1 MHSLNFI
8 EIGMGDA
15 FIGSAQVFTDVSAEI
30 IDPPHQKFPG
40 DAGGVI
46 GLAGEEPDGFGGAD
60 AIQNIIQ
67 RARAQVGK
75 IGFFPCFL
83 DAQTPVAWN

>member
-30 IDPPHQKFPG
+30 IDPRAPEVPG
-40 DAGGVI
+40 RCGRGDRFSLVKSPTVSAVRMRSRTSSRERV
-46 GLAGEEPDGFGGAD
+46 L
-60 AIQNIIQ
+60 
-67 RARAQVGK
+67 RSVR
-75 IGFFPCFL
+75 
-83 DAQTPVAWN
+83 